1 MQTLKFYLIFF
12 LSFYLESRSYIDYES
27 PYHPVV
33 GTAGMVAS
41 QNYLSSEIGVEI
53 LNKGGNAVDAAVAV
67 GFSLAA
73 TLPRAGNLGGGGF
86 MLVYIK
92 EKDEIFFIDY
102 RSSSPLN
109 SNLENIFGLPTN
121 SNKKLQSLPKNFD
134 EDKYELVNTGYKAS
148 AVPGTVAGLLE
159 AHKKFGKLSLE
170 QILKPVIKQAKEGV
184 EVTYDLHKAIDSS
197 PRLKSDKESKN
208 IYFKNNKPLEEN
220 SIFIVP
226 GLANTITLIAENG
239 RDGFYKG
246 ETAEKIVTAMK
257 NNGGLFS
264 KEDLE
269 SYKPYIRAPIVADYR
284 GNKVFTAGPPS
295 GGGIT
300 LLTALNILDQ
310 YDLSQYQSNST
321 DTYHLISEAIRRGH
335 NNRSSE
341 VGDPLFYDVPVDQ
354 LLSDMRTK
362 ELSSSINLKKAS
374 KASVVKPIKIIN
386 ESRDTTHYS
395 IIDSDGNAVSNTY
408 TLGASFGSGVTIPGT
423 GILMNNQMNNL
434 VYKSGDVSKMGRRVS
449 PGNKFQPGKR
459 PMSTMAPVM
468 VFNENNELTLITGSP
483 GGSYIP
489 AAILR
494 VISGVIDFNLSI
506 GDATMLPRVHKDWPY
521 SGLDYEKTLSFDVIN
536 NLKEKGHITEL
547 NKTMGSTQS
556 IQIIKGK
563 RYGFADLRRPN
574 ASAKKQKNN

>member
-1 MQTLKFYLIFF
+1 MKYKNIIIFIF
-12 LSFYLESRSYIDYES
+12 LSINLESRSYINYES
-27 PYHPVV
+27 PYHPVI
-33 GTAGMVAS
+33 GNLGMVVT

-53 LNKGGNAVDAAVAV
+53 LNKGGNAVDAAIAV

-92 EKDEIFFIDY
+92 ERDEIFFIDY

-109 SNLENIFGLPTN
+109 SNLENIFNLPIN
-121 SNKKLQSLPKNFD
+121 SNKQLESLPKNFNK
-134 EDKYELVNTGYKAS
+134 DKYKLVNTGYKAS

-159 AHKKFGKLSLE
+159 AHKQFGKLSLE
-170 QILKPVIKQAKEGV
+170 EILKPVIKQAKEGI
-184 EVTYDLHKAIDSS
+184 EVTYDLHKAVDST
-197 PRLKSDKESKN
+197 PRLKLDDESRN
-208 IYFKNNKPLEEN
+208 IYFRDSKPLEEN

-226 GLANTITLIAENG
+226 GLANTISLIAKNG

-246 ETAEKIVTAMK
+246 ETAEKIVTAMN

-269 SYKPYIRAPIVADYR
+269 SYKPYIRAPIVANYR

-300 LLTALNILDQ
+300 LLTALNILSQ

-321 DTYHLISEAIRRGH
+321 NTYHLISEAIRRGH

-341 VGDPLFYDVPVDQ
+341 VGDPLFYDVPVNQ
-354 LLSDMRTK
+354 LLSNKRIK
-362 ELSSSINLKKAS
+362 ELASSINFKKAS
-374 KASVVKPIKIIN
+374 KASEVKPIEVIN

-468 VFNENNELTLITGSP
+468 VFNENNELALITGSP

-506 GDATMLPRVHKDWPY
+506 GDATMLSRVHKDWPY

-536 NLKEKGHITEL
+536 NLQEKGHITEL

-556 IQIIKGK
+556 IQIINGK

-574 ASAKKQKNN
+574 ASVEKQKNN

>member
-1 MQTLKFYLIFF
+1 MKYKNIIIFIF
-12 LSFYLESRSYIDYES
+12 LSINLQSRSYIDYES
-27 PYHPVV
+27 PYHPVT
-33 GTAGMVAS
+33 GTLGMVVT
-41 QNYLSSEIGVEI
+41 QNYLSSKIGVEI
-53 LNKGGNAVDAAVAV
+53 LNNGGNAVDAAVAV

-86 MLVYIK
+86 MLIYIK
-92 EKDEIFFIDY
+92 DKDEIFFIDY

-109 SNLENIFGLPTN
+109 SNLENIFDLSIN
-121 SNKKLQSLPKNFD
+121 SNNKLEFLPRNFD
-134 EDKYELVNTGYKAS
+134 EDKYQLVNTGYKAS

-159 AHKKFGKLSLE
+159 AHEQFGKLSLE
-170 QILKPVIKQAKEGV
+170 EILKPVIELAKEGI
-184 EVTYDLHKAIDSS
+184 EVTYDLHKAINSTQ
-197 PRLKSDKESKN
+197 RLRLDEESRN
-208 IYFKNNKPLEEN
+208 IYFQNNKPLKEN

-226 GLANTITLIAENG
+226 GLANTISLIAKNG
-239 RDGFYKG
+239 KDGFYKG
-246 ETAEKIVTAMK
+246 EIAEKIITAMK

-264 KEDLE
+264 IQDFEN
-269 SYKPYIRAPIVADYR
+269 YKPHIRAPIVADYR

-300 LLTALNILDQ
+300 LLTALNILSQ

-374 KASVVKPIKIIN
+374 KASIVKPIEVIN

-395 IIDSDGNAVSNTY
+395 IIDSYGNAVSNTY

-468 VFNENNELTLITGSP
+468 VFNENNELALITGSP

-494 VISGVIDFNLSI
+494 VISGVIDFNLPI
-506 GDATMLPRVHKDWPY
+506 GEATMLPRVHKDWPY
-521 SGLDYEKTLSFDVIN
+521 SGIDYEKTLSFDVIN
-536 NLKEKGHITEL
+536 NLKEKGHVTEL

-556 IQIIKGK
+556 IQIIDGT

-574 ASAKKQKNN
+574 ASVEKQKNN

>member
-1 MQTLKFYLIFF
+1 MLKFYLIFF
-12 LSFYLESRSYIDYES
+12 LSLFLESRSYIDYQS

-33 GTAGMVAS
+33 GTSGMVVS

-67 GFSLAA
+67 GFSLAV

-92 EKDEIFFIDY
+92 DRDEIFFIDY

-109 SNLENIFGLPTN
+109 SNLENIFDLSIN
-121 SNKKLQSLPKNFD
+121 SNAQLESLPKNFN
-134 EDKYELVNTGYKAS
+134 EDKYELVNKGYKAS

-159 AHKKFGKLSLE
+159 AHEQFGKLSLE
-170 QILKPVIKQAKEGV
+170 EILKPVIKQAREGV
-184 EVTYDLHKAIDSS
+184 EVTYDLHKAIDTTL
-197 PRLKSDKESKN
+197 RLKSDEESRN
-208 IYFKNNKPLEEN
+208 IYFKDNRPPEEN
-220 SIFIVP
+220 SIFIIP
-226 GLANTITLIAENG
+226 GLANTISLIAKNG
-239 RDGFYKG
+239 REGFYKG

-295 GGGIT
+295 GGGIS
-300 LLTALNILDQ
+300 LLTALNILSQ
-310 YDLSQYQSNST
+310 FDLSQYQSNST
-321 DTYHLISEAIRRGH
+321 NTYHLISEAIRRGH

-341 VGDPLFYDVPVDQ
+341 VGDPLFYEVPVDQ
-354 LLSDMRTK
+354 LLSNKRIK
-362 ELSSSINLKKAS
+362 ELASSINFKKAS
-374 KASVVKPIKIIN
+374 KVSEVKPIEIIN

-395 IIDSDGNAVSNTY
+395 VIDSDGNAVSNTY

-468 VFNENNELTLITGSP
+468 VFNENKELTLITGSP

-494 VISGVIDFNLSI
+494 VISGVIDFNLPI

-521 SGLDYEKTLSFDVIN
+521 NGLDYENTLSYDILD
-536 NLKEKGHITEL
+536 NLNKMGHNTKL

-556 IQIIKGK
+556 IQIINGK
-563 RYGFADLRRPN
+563 RYGFADLRMPN
-574 ASAKKQKNN
+574 SSVAKQINN

>member
-1 MQTLKFYLIFF
+1 MKYKNIIIFIF
-12 LSFYLESRSYIDYES
+12 ISINLQSRSYIDYES
-27 PYHPVV
+27 PYHPVT
-33 GTAGMVAS
+33 GTLGMVVT
-41 QNYLSSEIGVEI
+41 QNYLSSEIGIEI

-92 EKDEIFFIDY
+92 DRDEIFFIDY

-109 SNLENIFGLPTN
+109 SNLENIFDLSIN
-121 SNKKLQSLPKNFD
+121 SNKELESLPKNFN
-134 EDKYELVNTGYKAS
+134 EHKYKLVNTGYKAS

-159 AHKKFGKLSLE
+159 AHEQFGKLSLE
-170 QILKPVIKQAKEGV
+170 EILKPVIKQAKEGV

-197 PRLKSDKESKN
+197 PRLKSDDESRN
-208 IYFKNNKPLEEN
+208 IYFKDNKPPKEN

-226 GLANTITLIAENG
+226 GLANTISLIAKNG

-300 LLTALNILDQ
+300 LLTALNILSQ
-310 YDLSQYQSNST
+310 FDLSQYQSNST
-321 DTYHLISEAIRRGH
+321 NTYHLISEAIRRGH

-341 VGDPLFYDVPVDQ
+341 VGDPLFYEVPVDQ
-354 LLSDMRTK
+354 LLSNKRIK
-362 ELSSSINLKKAS
+362 ELASSLNFKKAS
-374 KASVVKPIKIIN
+374 KASEVKPIEVIN
-386 ESRDTTHYS
+386 ESKDTTHYS
-395 IIDSDGNAVSNTY
+395 IIDSYGNAVSNTY

-468 VFNENNELTLITGSP
+468 VFNKNNELVLITGSP

-494 VISGVIDFNLSI
+494 VISGVIDFNLPI
-506 GDATMLPRVHKDWPY
+506 GEATMLPRVHKDWPY

-536 NLKEKGHITEL
+536 NLQEKGHITEL

-556 IQIIKGK
+556 IQIINGK

-574 ASAKKQKNN
+574 ASAEKQKNN

>member
-1 MQTLKFYLIFF
+1 MHTLKFYLIFF
-12 LSFYLESRSYIDYES
+12 LSFFLESRSYIDYES

-33 GTAGMVAS
+33 GTSGMVAS
-41 QNYLSSEIGVEI
+41 QNNLSSEIGVEI

-92 EKDEIFFIDY
+92 DRDEIFFIDY

-109 SNLENIFGLPTN
+109 SNLENIFDLSIN
-121 SNKKLQSLPKNFD
+121 SNTKIEFLPINFD
-134 EDKYELVNTGYKAS
+134 KNKYELVNTGYKAS

-159 AHKKFGKLSLE
+159 AHKQFGKLSLE
-170 QILKPVIKQAKEGV
+170 EILKPVIKQAKEGV
-184 EVTYDLHKAIDSS
+184 EATYDLHKAIDST
-197 PRLKSDKESKN
+197 PRLKSDEESRN
-208 IYFKNNKPLEEN
+208 IYFKDNKPLEEN

-226 GLANTITLIAENG
+226 GLANTISLIAKNG

-246 ETAEKIVTAMK
+246 ETAEKIVTAMN

-269 SYKPYIRAPIVADYR
+269 SYKPYIRAPIVANYR

-300 LLTALNILDQ
+300 FLTALNILSQ
-310 YDLSQYQSNST
+310 YDLSEYQSNST
-321 DTYHLISEAIRRGH
+321 NTYHLISEAIRRGH

-341 VGDPLFYDVPVDQ
+341 VGDPLFYDVPVNQ
-354 LLSDMRTK
+354 LLSNKRIK
-362 ELSSSINLKKAS
+362 ELASSINFKKAS
-374 KASVVKPIKIIN
+374 KASEVKPIEVIN

-494 VISGVIDFNLSI
+494 VISGVIDFNLPI
-506 GDATMLPRVHKDWPY
+506 GEATMLPRVHKDWPY
-521 SGLDYEKTLSFDVIN
+521 SGLDYEKTLSFDVVN
-536 NLKEKGHITEL
+536 NLQEKGHITEL

-556 IQIIKGK
+556 IQIISGK

-574 ASAKKQKNN
+574 ASVEKQKNN

>member
-1 MQTLKFYLIFF
+1 MHALKFCLIFF
-12 LSFYLESRSYIDYES
+12 LCLLVESRSYIDYES

-33 GTAGMVAS
+33 GTEGMVVT
-41 QNYLSSEIGVEI
+41 QNYLSSEIGIEI
-53 LNKGGNAVDAAVAV
+53 LNKGGNAIDAAVAV

-92 EKDEIFFIDY
+92 KNDEIFFIDY

-109 SNLENIFGLPTN
+109 SNLENIFNLITDTNTKLELLPN
-121 SNKKLQSLPKNFD
+121 SFDKN
-134 EDKYELVNTGYKAS
+134 KYELVNTGYKAP

-159 AHKKFGKLSLE
+159 AHKQFGKLTLE
-170 QILKPVIKQAKEGV
+170 EILQPVIKQATDGV
-184 EVTYDLHKAIDSS
+184 PVTYDLHKAIEST
-197 PRLKSDKESKN
+197 PRLKSDNESRK
-208 IYFKNNKPLEEN
+208 IYFKDNKPLRES

-226 GLANTITLIAENG
+226 GLAKTISLIAKNG

-246 ETAEKIVTAMK
+246 ETADKIITAMN

-264 KEDLE
+264 EKDLIN
-269 SYKPYIRAPIVADYR
+269 YKPYIRKPISVNYR
-284 GNKVFTAGPPS
+284 GNKVYTAGPPS

-300 LLTALNILDQ
+300 LLTALRILEQ
-310 YDLSQYQSNST
+310 FDLSKHESNSST
-321 DTYHLISEAIRRGH
+321 TYHLISEAIRRGH

-341 VGDPLFYDVPVDQ
+341 VGDPLFYNVPVNK
-354 LLSDMRTK
+354 LLSKDRIK
-362 ELSSSINLKKAS
+362 ELSQSISLKKAS
-374 KASVVKPIKIIN
+374 KASIIKPLQIIN

-408 TLGASFGSGVTIPGT
+408 TLGASFGSGVTIPDT

-434 VYKSGDVSKMGRRVS
+434 VYQSGDVTKVGRRVS

-468 VFNENNELTLITGSP
+468 VFNKNNQLSLITGSP

-494 VISGVIDFNLSI
+494 VVSGVIDFNLQI

-521 SGLDYEKTLSFDVIN
+521 IGLDYEKAISSDVLFKLNKI
-536 NLKEKGHITEL
+536 GHKTEA

-556 IQIIKGK
+556 IHIVDEI

-574 ASAKKQKNN
+574 SGVVKQLNN

>member
-1 MQTLKFYLIFF
+1 MKYKNIIIFIF
-12 LSFYLESRSYIDYES
+12 LSINLQSRSYINYES
-27 PYHPVV
+27 PYHPVI
-33 GTAGMVAS
+33 GNLGMVVT

-53 LNKGGNAVDAAVAV
+53 LTKGGNAVDAAVAV
-67 GFSLAA
+67 GFSLAT

-92 EKDEIFFIDY
+92 DRDEIFFIDY

-109 SNLENIFGLPTN
+109 SNLENIFDLSIN
-121 SNKKLQSLPKNFD
+121 SNTKIEFLPINFD
-134 EDKYELVNTGYKAS
+134 KNKYELVNTGYKAS

-159 AHKKFGKLSLE
+159 AHKQFGKLSLE
-170 QILKPVIKQAKEGV
+170 EILKPVIKQAKEGV
-184 EVTYDLHKAIDSS
+184 EVTYDLHKAIDST
-197 PRLKSDKESKN
+197 PRLKSDVESRN
-208 IYFKNNKPLEEN
+208 IYFKDNKPLEEN

-226 GLANTITLIAENG
+226 GLANTISLIAKNG

-246 ETAEKIVTAMK
+246 ETAEKIVTAMN

-269 SYKPYIRAPIVADYR
+269 SYKPYIRAPIVANYR

-300 LLTALNILDQ
+300 LLTALNILSQ

-321 DTYHLISEAIRRGH
+321 NTYHLISEAIRRGH

-341 VGDPLFYDVPVDQ
+341 VGDPLFYDVPVNQ
-354 LLSDMRTK
+354 LLSNKRIK
-362 ELSSSINLKKAS
+362 ELASSINFKKAS
-374 KASVVKPIKIIN
+374 KASEVKPIELIN

-494 VISGVIDFNLSI
+494 VISGVIDFNLPI
-506 GDATMLPRVHKDWPY
+506 GEATMLPRVNKDWPY
-521 SGLDYEKTLSFDVIN
+521 SGIDYEKTVSFDVIN

-556 IQIIKGK
+556 IQIIDGT

-574 ASAKKQKNN
+574 ASVEKQKNN

>member
-1 MQTLKFYLIFF
+1 MQMLKFYLIFL
-12 LSFYLESRSYIDYES
+12 LSLFLESRSYIDYES

-33 GTAGMVAS
+33 GTSGMVVS

-109 SNLENIFGLPTN
+109 SNLENIFDLSIN
-121 SNKKLQSLPKNFD
+121 SNKQLESLPKNFN
-134 EDKYELVNTGYKAS
+134 EDKYELVNRGYKAS

-159 AHKKFGKLSLE
+159 AHKQFGKLSLE
-170 QILKPVIKQAKEGV
+170 EILKPVIKQAKEGV
-184 EVTYDLHKAIDSS
+184 EVTYDLHKAIDST
-197 PRLKSDKESKN
+197 PRLKSDEESRN
-208 IYFKNNKPLEEN
+208 IYFKDNKPLEEN

-226 GLANTITLIAENG
+226 GLANTISLIAKNG

-246 ETAEKIVTAMK
+246 ETAEKIVTAMN

-269 SYKPYIRAPIVADYR
+269 SYKPYIRAPIVANYR

-300 LLTALNILDQ
+300 LLTALNILSQ

-321 DTYHLISEAIRRGH
+321 NTYHLISEAIRRGH

-341 VGDPLFYDVPVDQ
+341 VGDPLFYDVPVNQ
-354 LLSDMRTK
+354 LLSNKRIK
-362 ELSSSINLKKAS
+362 ELASSINFKKAS
-374 KASVVKPIKIIN
+374 KVSEVKPIEVIN

-468 VFNENNELTLITGSP
+468 VFNENNELALITGSP

-494 VISGVIDFNLSI
+494 VISGVIDFKLSI

-536 NLKEKGHITEL
+536 NLQEKGHITEL

-556 IQIIKGK
+556 IQIINGK

-574 ASAKKQKNN
+574 ASVEKQKNN

>member
-1 MQTLKFYLIFF
+1 MLKFYLIFF
-12 LSFYLESRSYIDYES
+12 LSLFLESRSYIDYQS

-33 GTAGMVAS
+33 GTSGMVVS

-67 GFSLAA
+67 GFSLAV

-92 EKDEIFFIDY
+92 DRDEIFFIDY

-109 SNLENIFGLPTN
+109 SNLENIFDLSIN
-121 SNKKLQSLPKNFD
+121 SNAQLESLPKNFN
-134 EDKYELVNTGYKAS
+134 EDKYELVNKGYKAS

-159 AHKKFGKLSLE
+159 AHEQFGKLSLE
-170 QILKPVIKQAKEGV
+170 EILKPVIKQAREGV
-184 EVTYDLHKAIDSS
+184 EVTYDLHKAIDTTL
-197 PRLKSDKESKN
+197 RLKSDEESRN
-208 IYFKNNKPLEEN
+208 IYFKDNRPPEEN
-220 SIFIVP
+220 SIFIIP
-226 GLANTITLIAENG
+226 GLANTISLIAKNG
-239 RDGFYKG
+239 REGFYKG

-295 GGGIT
+295 GGGIS
-300 LLTALNILDQ
+300 LLTALNILSQ
-310 YDLSQYQSNST
+310 FDLSQYQSNST
-321 DTYHLISEAIRRGH
+321 NTYHLISEAIRRGH

-341 VGDPLFYDVPVDQ
+341 VGDPLFYEVPVDQ
-354 LLSDMRTK
+354 LLSNKRIK
-362 ELSSSINLKKAS
+362 ELASSINFKKAS
-374 KASVVKPIKIIN
+374 KVSEVKPIEIIN

-395 IIDSDGNAVSNTY
+395 VIDSDGNAVSNTY

-468 VFNENNELTLITGSP
+468 VFNENNELALITGSP

-494 VISGVIDFNLSI
+494 VISGVIDFNLPI
-506 GDATMLPRVHKDWPY
+506 GEATMLPRVHKDWPY

-536 NLKEKGHITEL
+536 NLQEKGHVTEL

-556 IQIIKGK
+556 IQIINGK

-574 ASAKKQKNN
+574 ASVEKQKNN

>member
-1 MQTLKFYLIFF
+1 MQMLKFYLIFL
-12 LSFYLESRSYIDYES
+12 LSLFLESRSYIDYES

-33 GTAGMVAS
+33 GTSGMVVS

-109 SNLENIFGLPTN
+109 SNLENIFDLSIN
-121 SNKKLQSLPKNFD
+121 SNKQLESLPKNFN
-134 EDKYELVNTGYKAS
+134 EDKYELVNRGYKAS

-159 AHKKFGKLSLE
+159 AHKQFGKLSLE
-170 QILKPVIKQAKEGV
+170 ENLKPVIKQAKEGV
-184 EVTYDLHKAIDSS
+184 EVTYDLHKAIDST
-197 PRLKSDKESKN
+197 PRLKSDEESRN
-208 IYFKNNKPLEEN
+208 IYFKDNKPLEEN

-226 GLANTITLIAENG
+226 GLANTISLIAKNG
-239 RDGFYKG
+239 RDGFYNG
-246 ETAEKIVTAMK
+246 ETAEKIVTAMN

-269 SYKPYIRAPIVADYR
+269 SYKPYIRAPIVANYR

-300 LLTALNILDQ
+300 LLTALNILSQ

-321 DTYHLISEAIRRGH
+321 NTYHLISEAIRRGH

-341 VGDPLFYDVPVDQ
+341 VGDPLFYDVPVNQ
-354 LLSDMRTK
+354 LLSNKRIK
-362 ELSSSINLKKAS
+362 ELASSINFKKAS
-374 KASVVKPIKIIN
+374 KVSEVKPIEVIN

-468 VFNENNELTLITGSP
+468 VFNENNELALITGSP

-494 VISGVIDFNLSI
+494 VISGVIDFKLSI

-536 NLKEKGHITEL
+536 NLQEKGHITEL

-556 IQIIKGK
+556 IQIINGK

-574 ASAKKQKNN
+574 ASVEKQKNN